1 MLVQTVKR
9 LLPEPL
15 RRPLR
20 EARRR
25 WRARLLPLWRVR
37 SFDRLR
43 RVTPLSRD
51 WGYDRGQ
58 PIDRYY
64 IERFLAKHGSDVRG
78 RVLEIVDATY
88 TRRFGDGRVTRSDV
102 LDLNPANPA
111 ATIVDD
117 LAVGDHI
124 PSGAF
129 DCIICTQTLLL
140 IYDVRAAVRTLQ
152 RALRPGGVVLATV
165 PGVAHQIC
173 RYDMDRWGD
182 YWRFTSRSIRRLFEE
197 AFPMERVEVTVAGN
211 VLAATAFL
219 HGLAAEELTKGEL
232 EYVDPDYEL
241 SLCVRAVKPERS
253 G

>member
-51 WGYDRGQ
+51 WGDDRGQ

-78 RVLEIVDATY
+78 RGPGNRDRPL
-88 TRRFGDGRVTRSDV
+88 TRR
-102 LDLNPANPA
+102 
-111 ATIVDD
+111 
-117 LAVGDHI
+117 VGGG
-124 PSGAF
+124 P
-129 DCIICTQTLLL
+129 
-140 IYDVRAAVRTLQ
+140 RPPRP
-152 RALRPGGVVLATV
+152 RPGL
-165 PGVAHQIC
+165 
-173 RYDMDRWGD
+173 
-182 YWRFTSRSIRRLFEE
+182 
-197 AFPMERVEVTVAGN
+197 
-211 VLAATAFL
+211 
-219 HGLAAEELTKGEL
+219 
-232 EYVDPDYEL
+232 
-241 SLCVRAVKPERS
+241 KPPPPPPHTLD
-253 G
+253 